1 MNEQRIWMLVRNFVI
16 ELIVYSILVV
26 AYFVVALRLLGEWLA
41 RLFHSNLVTYALISL
56 GLIVAQGVLLD
67 VVTSFL
73 LDRLNLSR
81 LESRVRPWNSP
92 SPE

>member
-1 MNEQRIWMLVRNFVI
+1 MFNMNEQRIWMLVRNFVI

-67 VVTSFL
+67 VITSFL
-73 LDRLNLSR
+73 LDRLNLSW
-81 LESRVRPWNSP
+81 LE
-92 SPE
+92 

>member
-1 MNEQRIWMLVRNFVI
+1 MNEQRIRMLVRNFVI

-26 AYFVVALRLLGEWLA
+26 AYFVVAIRLLGEWLA

-67 VVTSFL
+67 VITSFL
-73 LDRLNLSR
+73 LTRLNLSR
-81 LESRVRPWNSP
+81 LE
-92 SPE
+92 

>member
-1 MNEQRIWMLVRNFVI
+1 MFNMNEQRIWMLVRNFVI

-56 GLIVAQGVLLD
+56 GLIVAQAVLLD
-67 VVTSFL
+67 IITSFL

-81 LESRVRPWNSP
+81 LE
-92 SPE
+92 

>member
-1 MNEQRIWMLVRNFVI
+1 MFNMNEQRIWMLVRNFVI

-67 VVTSFL
+67 VITSFL
-73 LDRLNLSR
+73 LDQFK
-81 LESRVRPWNSP
+81 LEQL
-92 SPE
+92 E

>member
-1 MNEQRIWMLVRNFVI
+1 MSNMNEQRIWMLVRNFVI

-67 VVTSFL
+67 VITSFL
-73 LDRLNLSR
+73 LDRLNLSW
-81 LESRVRPWNSP
+81 LE
-92 SPE
+92 

>member
-26 AYFVVALRLLGEWLA
+26 AYFVVALRMLGEWLA
-41 RLFHSNLVTYALISL
+41 RLFHSSLVTYALISL

-67 VVTSFL
+67 VITSFL

-81 LESRVRPWNSP
+81 LE
-92 SPE
+92 

>member
-1 MNEQRIWMLVRNFVI
+1 MFNMNEQRIWMLMRNFMI

-67 VVTSFL
+67 VITSFL

-81 LESRVRPWNSP
+81 LE
-92 SPE
+92 

>member
-67 VVTSFL
+67 LITSFL

-81 LESRVRPWNSP
+81 LE
-92 SPE
+92 

>member
-67 VVTSFL
+67 VITSFL

-81 LESRVRPWNSP
+81 LE
-92 SPE
+92 

>member
-1 MNEQRIWMLVRNFVI
+1 MFNMNEQRIWMLVRNFVI

-67 VVTSFL
+67 LITSFL
-73 LDRLNLSR
+73 LDRLNLSQ
-81 LESRVRPWNSP
+81 LE
-92 SPE
+92 

>member
-1 MNEQRIWMLVRNFVI
+1 MKEQRTWKLARNLAI

-26 AYFVVALRLLGEWLA
+26 AYFVVALQFLGEWLA
-41 RLFHSNLVTYALISL
+41 RLFHSNLVTYALLSL

-67 VVTSFL
+67 AITSFL

-81 LESRVRPWNSP
+81 LE
-92 SPE
+92 

>member
-81 LESRVRPWNSP
+81 LE
-92 SPE
+92 

>member
-1 MNEQRIWMLVRNFVI
+1 MFNMNEQRIWMLMRNFVI
-16 ELIVYSILVV
+16 ELIVYSILVL

-67 VVTSFL
+67 LITSFL
-73 LDRLNLSR
+73 LDRLNLSG
-81 LESRVRPWNSP
+81 LE
-92 SPE
+92 

>member
-1 MNEQRIWMLVRNFVI
+1 MFNMNEQRVWMLVRNFVI

-67 VVTSFL
+67 LITSFL

-81 LESRVRPWNSP
+81 LE
-92 SPE
+92 

>member
-1 MNEQRIWMLVRNFVI
+1 MFNMNEQRIWMLMRNFVI

-67 VVTSFL
+67 LITSFL
-73 LDRLNLSR
+73 LDRLNLSC
-81 LESRVRPWNSP
+81 LE
-92 SPE
+92 

>member
-1 MNEQRIWMLVRNFVI
+1 MLLRNFVI

-67 VVTSFL
+67 VITSFL
-73 LDRLNLSR
+73 LDRLNLSL
-81 LESRVRPWNSP
+81 LE
-92 SPE
+92 

>member
-1 MNEQRIWMLVRNFVI
+1 MFNMNKQRIWMLVRNFVI

-26 AYFVVALRLLGEWLA
+26 AYFVVAIRLLGEWLA

-67 VVTSFL
+67 VITSFL

-81 LESRVRPWNSP
+81 LE
-92 SPE
+92 

>member
-1 MNEQRIWMLVRNFVI
+1 MFNMNEQRIWMLVRNFVI

-67 VVTSFL
+67 LITSFL
-73 LDRLNLSR
+73 LDRLNLGR
-81 LESRVRPWNSP
+81 LE
-92 SPE
+92 

>member
-1 MNEQRIWMLVRNFVI
+1 MFNMNEQRIWMLVRNFVI

-67 VVTSFL
+67 LITSFL
-73 LDRLNLSR
+73 LDRLDLSR
-81 LESRVRPWNSP
+81 LE
-92 SPE
+92 